1 MINIKNNLTGF
12 IYDPWEHIGPKRRKL
27 LDNSWAGLFRNI
39 IYPILPVEQ
48 MAPFFSSNFGRPT
61 KEIHTVEGVLIL
73 QQMLDLSDAETVQQL
88 AFNEQW
94 HYALNITSDSDKA
107 IYMCPKTLWNM
118 RKIVTDNELDTVLF
132 QNITDHLA
140 RVFAVDT
147 SKQRLDSV
155 HIKSNMKQL
164 GRIGI
169 FVKTIHKFL
178 VNLKRQHLEAFTT
191 LDPALVEKYYADKSL
206 QCFSMV
212 KPSESERTLASVSR
226 DLLQLV
232 QWFAEHPEVPQLSS
246 YQLLQRVLQEHCQI
260 VEGPEGQAPEV
271 VPKAAKDV
279 PADSLQNPS
288 DPDAGYD
295 GHKGQGYQVQVMETY
310 VVPQPQPE
318 AVAEDKDTEAH
329 AAAAPAADPKAPALR
344 LITHVEVAPAHESDA
359 HALIPALEATQE
371 RGVGPAE
378 VLADTLYGSDDNCQ
392 AAASLG
398 VEVVAPVSGSPP
410 VGRLSLADFTFAAD
424 ETILTCPQG
433 QTPVKTSCTAKGCGA
448 AFDSET
454 CRNCPRQA
462 DCPVK
467 PGHKRHY
474 LHYNVKRLRLAR
486 RRAHEQTPEFQAR
499 YRYRAGIEG
508 TISTYDRRTGVKRLR
523 VRGFKAVRFCAT
535 LKAIGVNI
543 YRATAVR
550 KAQLGQNRPARGLIC
565 PFLPLAAMVKEL
577 LGAIRD
583 RVLMIFAPETYCYNY
598 DLQMAA

>member
-1 MINIKNNLTGF
+1 MINIKNNRTGF
-12 IYDPWEHIGPKRRKL
+12 IYDPWEHLGPKRRKL
-27 LDNSWAGLFRNI
+27 LDNSWAGLFRTV
-39 IYPILPVEQ
+39 IYPVLPVEQ
-48 MAPFFSSNFGRPT
+48 MAPFFSSNFGRPS
-61 KEIHTVEGVLIL
+61 KEMYTVQGVLIL

-94 HYALNITSDSDKA
+94 RYALNITSDSDKA

-140 RVFAVDT
+140 KVFAVDT

-155 HIKSNMKQL
+155 HIKSNMKHL

-169 FVKTIHKFL
+169 FVKTIQKFL
-178 VNLKRQHLEAFTT
+178 VDLKRQHLEAFATI
-191 LDPALVEKYYADKSL
+191 DPAVVERYYRDKAV

-226 DLLQLV
+226 DLFQLA
-232 QWFAEHPEVPQLSS
+232 QLFAEHPEVPQLSS
-246 YQLLQRVLQEHCQI
+246 YQLLQRVLQEHCKIIPGPDGQP
-260 VEGPEGQAPEV
+260 VEVIPQA
-271 VPKAAKDV
+271 ARDI

-288 DPDAGYD
+288 DPDAAYD

-310 VVPQPQPE
+310 VVPQAETE
-318 AVAEDKDTEAH
+318 AKDKDTDSDRDT
-329 AAAAPAADPKAPALR
+329 APAEDPPAPVLR
-344 LITHVEVAPAHESDA
+344 LITHVEVQPAHESDA
-359 HALIPALEATQE
+359 HALLPALEATQK
-371 RGVGPAE
+371 RGLGPAE

-392 AAASLG
+392 AAATLG
-398 VEVVAPVSGSPP
+398 VEVVAPVSGPPP
-410 VGRLSLADFTFAAD
+410 VGKLSLADFTFAAD

-433 QTPVKTSCTAKGCGA
+433 QTPVKTNGTAKGFGA

-454 CRNCPRQA
+454 CRNCPWQA

-467 PGHKRHY
+467 PGKTRHY
-474 LHYNVKRLRLAR
+474 LHYDAKRLRLAR
-486 RRAHEQTPEFQAR
+486 RRAHEPTPAFQER

-508 TISTYDRRTGVKRLR
+508 AISTYDRRTGVKRLR
-523 VRGFKAVRFCAT
+523 VRGLKAVRFCAT

-550 KAQLGQNRPARGLIC
+550 KAQPGQNCAARGLTC
-565 PFLPLAAMVKEL
+565 QFVALAAMVKEL
-577 LGAIRD
+577 FRAIRD
-583 RVLMIFAPETYCYNY
+583 RFWNIFAPEAYFHHS